1 MTRFNA
7 VTSPEVSERE
17 VKNRD
22 LSRRI
27 AAEGMV
33 LLENNG
39 ILPLDLEGKKIALFG
54 NGARHTVQGGTGSG
68 EVNTRTVSTVEEG
81 LENAGAQIITKAW
94 LDRYDAAASEAKGKY
109 LEKLKQKY
117 SDSPEMAF
125 WAMFSYRNPLTVP
138 LEEEDLLPPEEVT
151 ACLCVGKEFR
161 RRLRQK
167 KCSRRL
173 SAPSGRERLSV
184 FPVPAL

>member
-94 LDRYDAAASEAKGKY
+94 LDRYAHCIDMIGFSI
-109 LEKLKQKY
+109 
-117 SDSPEMAF
+117 DSF
-125 WAMFSYRNPLTVP
+125 DR
-138 LEEEDLLPPEEVT
+138 
-151 ACLCVGKEFR
+151 
-161 RRLRQK
+161 
-167 KCSRRL
+167 KCWSCRSCFL
-173 SAPSGRERLSV
+173 
-184 FPVPAL
+184 